1 MEMSEETQNKLVQ
14 YQQIQQQ
21 MQYLG
26 VQRYQLEVQLKE
38 SEKALEAVSKLKAGT
53 PVFRSIGS
61 LLVKV
66 DDVAALKKELTE
78 KKESQELRVKTL
90 ERQEKQMRERH
101 EELGAT
107 LEKAFSKGEGNA
119 RAG

>member
-1 MEMSEETQNKLVQ
+1 MDMNEETQNKLMQ

-26 VQRYQLEVQLKE
+26 MQRYQLEAQFKE
-38 SEKALEAVSKLKAGT
+38 TEKALEAVAKLKAGAT
-53 PVFRSIGS
+53 VYRSIGS

-66 DDVAALKKELTE
+66 DDLAALKKELDE
-78 KKESQELRVKTL
+78 KKDSQELRVRTL
-90 ERQEKQMRERH
+90 ERQEKQMRERS
-101 EELGAT
+101 EALGGE
-107 LEKAFSKGEGNA
+107 LEKVFAKGEGNA

>member
-26 VQRYQLEVQLKE
+26 VQRYQLEAQLKE

-53 PVFRSIGS
+53 PIYQSVGS

-66 DDVAALKKELTE
+66 EDVPALKKELAE

-101 EELGAT
+101 EELGST
-107 LEKAFSKGEGNA
+107 LEKTFSKGEGNA